1 MEKMV
6 ISGAPHIRG
15 ARTTKKVMIDVCI
28 ALAPAFVASV
38 VFFGLNAIL
47 ITLVSVAAALAT
59 ELVYKLAM
67 KVPFRRILEE
77 FDYTSLVTGLLIAFN
92 MPSNIPLYVPLLAS
106 VFAIAVAKMLF
117 GGTGKN
123 LFNPAISGRIFAFIS
138 FSVMASAF
146 GNPIDYSAGG
156 SFLVTDPFTGA
167 TPLQGMLQENGV
179 IPQDLLAM
187 FLGNTTG
194 CIGETSA
201 LALLIGG
208 AYLVIRKVI
217 DFKLPLIYI
226 GVTGLFTVALN
237 GFDFA
242 YFLPSILGGGLML
255 GAIFMATDFVT
266 TPNTPL
272 GNIIYFVMLGLLTAG
287 LRQATGTEVVSFV
300 ILMMNIT
307 VPLFDKYIVPKP
319 FGFSKEKKQTQVKE
333 EK

>member
-28 ALAPAFVASV
+28 ALAPALIASV
-38 VFFGLNAIL
+38 IFFGMNAIL
-47 ITLVSVAAALAT
+47 ITVVSVAAALAT
-59 ELVYKLAM
+59 EWVYKLAM
-67 KVPFRRILEE
+67 KVPFRQILEE
-77 FDYTSLVTGLLIAFN
+77 FDYSSLVTGLLIAFN

-106 VFAIAVAKMLF
+106 VFAVAVAKMLF

-146 GNPIDYSAGG
+146 GKPIDYAAGG
-156 SFLVTDPFTGA
+156 SFLTTEPFTGA
-167 TPLQGMLQENGV
+167 TPLQGMLQTGG
-179 IPQDLLAM
+179 IPTDLLAM

-208 AYLVIRKVI
+208 VYLVVRQVI

-237 GFDFA
+237 GFNFA
-242 YFLPSILGGGLML
+242 YFLPSVLGGGLML

-266 TPNTPL
+266 TPNTTL

-319 FGFSKEKKQTQVKE
+319 FGFVKAKKPAQAKE